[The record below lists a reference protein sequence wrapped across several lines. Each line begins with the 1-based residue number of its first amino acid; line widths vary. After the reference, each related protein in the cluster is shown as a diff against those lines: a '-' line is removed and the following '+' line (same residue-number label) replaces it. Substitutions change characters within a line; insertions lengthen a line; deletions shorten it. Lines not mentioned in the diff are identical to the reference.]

1 MHGRSVGLRPADQ
14 MLGWEGMILTL
25 RCCWAIA
32 SAAASADAADPLS
45 WLLSDKGP
53 FHRAQEF
60 TEFTERHEHG
70 FSTRYKIYR

>member
-1 MHGRSVGLRPADQ
+1 MISLSVGLRPADQ
-14 MLGWEGMILTL
+14 MRRWEGMILTL

-32 SAAASADAADPLS
+32 TAAVFVNAADPLS

-60 TEFTERHEHG
+60 TEFTERYENG
-70 FSTRYKIYR
+70 FTTRYKIYR